1 MAVSKVVFGGQTLI
15 DLTQDTISESKILRG
30 FKGHDASGKPI
41 EGTCDFDVDSSDANA
56 QDEEV
61 LKDKK
66 FAKGGEMRTGSMPN
80 NGAIA
85 GKISSKNTPF
95 KVPRGFHDGSGEVV
109 IDPVE
114 SAKLIPEN
122 IPDGMTIL
130 GVVGTR
136 TGLEGVKAQA
146 KDVTPTK
153 DGFSVLPD
161 TDAGYNYLT
170 QVTILPIPYTESD
183 NSAGGKTVTIG

>member
-15 DLTQDTISESKILRG
+15 DLTQDTVKDNKLLRG
-30 FKGHDASGKPI
+30 TTAHDASGTPI
-41 EGTCDFDVDSSDANA
+41 TGTCDFDVDSSEANA

-61 LKDKK
+61 LITKT
-66 FAKGGEMRTGSMPN
+66 FARGGEMRTGSMPN
-80 NGAIA
+80 NGGVA
-85 GKISSKNTPF
+85 GTISAKGAKYTI
-95 KVPRGFHDGSGEVV
+95 PRGYHDGSGTVG

-114 SAKLIPEN
+114 EAKLIPEN

-130 GVVGTR
+130 GVAGTR
-136 TGLEGVKAQA
+136 TGLEGVKAQV

-170 QVTILPIPYTESD
+170 QVTVLPIPYVESD